1 MSWFWWRKI
10 QGKRSPPFALSSI
23 SPTSAPA
30 DSVITLDAYGTGF
43 TVNSHIFFAG
53 VAQSTVFHD
62 ATHLSDSGN
71 VGVAGAKTVQIY
83 KTEIGGFT
91 NTLTFTAT

>member
-1 MSWFWWRKI
+1 MSWFWLRKI

-62 ATHLSDSGN
+62 ATHLSDFGN
-71 VGVAGAKTVQIY
+71 IGAAGSKTVQVYDTGIS
-83 KTEIGGFT
+83 IFT
-91 NTLTFTAT
+91 NTIMFTAT